1 MLFKTKFTAAFLFC
15 LGVAA
20 QKNAVDAQSTEV
32 APEADSGIIG
42 DVIWPVAFNDMCQTL
57 LAVTNN
63 LDKQITYAKSKG
75 YSCTPAQTTA
85 IGPPGKCNPL
95 TLVIDKDMIREILD
109 TIDLPRTEVIHRAF
123 DYEGQQNM
131 FSARDK
137 NFHKSRRRY
146 ISPVFSLKHLR
157 SLEPTLHERTQSLL
171 QKIDEIIGDPS
182 VVKHG
187 PVLQK
192 GHIDVGYLSVCF
204 SVDSIGELAFGR
216 TFDMLK
222 DGTHE
227 VPELVAKTLKGCAL
241 NHFAPWL
248 KYVLPPPDFSFFEFI
263 YEKIAE
269 RNGVNPDGKPDVL
282 HHLLNAKQK
291 ELEKGN
297 GQTGN
302 EYEDMVTG
310 KLTNKAIATEC
321 AVFLAAG
328 SDTTASIMGYTLLF
342 LAKYPTK
349 LARLQ
354 EELDFVHATNDE
366 GSLPSYT
373 QVRPL
378 PYLNACIN
386 EALRLHPI
394 VPTGI
399 PRQVNED
406 MTIGGYFFAKGTA
419 NYPQLH
425 WADEYFPQAHKFIP
439 ERWLPS
445 ESPFPPIM
453 DKVFFPFSA
462 GGSNCVGK
470 DFAMMSLRLGLAA
483 LALNYNMERVS
494 PACDN
499 DILEAVPG
507 PDEGTC
513 VVRMERRKRTPY
525 ITRTD
530 SGTSMTSI

>member
-1 MLFKTKFTAAFLFC
+1 MAAISRLSSPTALMRFIMALYTRSMQNRTLIRKPHILLWFAVRLWVMRRVATFISNAFFHPLSRLPGNNVIASSYLPVIASILFGRAQDLLPFFHKRYGKVVRVGTDLVS
-15 LGVAA
+15 VA
-20 QKNAVDAQSTEV
+20 
-32 APEADSGIIG
+32 
-42 DVIWPVAFNDMCQTL
+42 
-57 LAVTNN
+57 
-63 LDKQITYAKSKG
+63 
-75 YSCTPAQTTA
+75 
-85 IGPPGKCNPL
+85 
-95 TLVIDKDMIREILD
+95 DKDMIREILD
-109 TIDLPRTEVIHRAF
+109 TIDLPRTEIIHQAF

-131 FSARDK
+131 FSSRDK
-137 NFHKSRRRY
+137 DFHKSR
-146 ISPVFSLKHLR
+146 
-157 SLEPTLHERTQSLL
+157 PTLLEHTQRLL
-171 QKIDEIIGDPS
+171 QKIDEMIRDPN

-204 SVDSIGELAFGR
+204 SVDSIGELAFGK
-216 TFDMLK
+216 TFDMVK

-227 VPELVAKTLKGCAL
+227 VPELVAKTLKGCVL

-248 KYVLPPPDFSFFEFI
+248 KYVLPPADYSFFDFI

-269 RNGVNPDGKPDVL
+269 RNGVNTDGNPDVL
-282 HHLLNAKQK
+282 HHLLNAKRK

-302 EYEDMVTG
+302 EYDDMVTG
-310 KLTNKAIATEC
+310 KLTDKAIATEC
-321 AVFLAAG
+321 AVFLATG

-342 LAKYPTK
+342 LAKYPTT

-354 EELDFVHATNDE
+354 EELDFVHATNEE
-366 GSLPSYT
+366 GSLPSYA

-399 PRQVNED
+399 PRQVKED
-406 MTIGGYFFAKGTA
+406 ITIGGYFFAKGTVLLA

-425 WADEYFPQAHKFIP
+425 WSDEYFPQAHKFIP

-445 ESPFPPIM
+445 ESPFPPVM

-470 DFAMMSLRLGLAA
+470 DFAMMSLRLSLAA

-494 PACDN
+494 PEYDN

-513 VVRMERRKRTPY
+513 VIRMERRKRTHY

>member
-1 MLFKTKFTAAFLFC
+1 M
-15 LGVAA
+15 
-20 QKNAVDAQSTEV
+20 KNRTIRK
-32 APEADSGIIG
+32 PHIIL
-42 DVIWPVAFNDMCQTL
+42 W
-57 LAVTNN
+57 LAVRLWFMRWVATFISNAFFHPLSRIPGN
-63 LDKQITYAKSKG
+63 KFMASSYLPVIASILFG
-75 YSCTPAQTTA
+75 RAQDML
-85 IGPPGKCNPL
+85 PFLHKRYGKVVRVG
-95 TLVIDKDMIREILD
+95 TDLVSVADKDMIREILD

-131 FSARDK
+131 FSSRDK
-137 NFHKSRRRY
+137 NFHKSRVYSRSTLHY
-146 ISPVFSLKHLR
+146 LKHLR
-157 SLEPTLHERTQSLL
+157 SLEPTLHEHTQGLL
-171 QKIDEIIGDPS
+171 KRIDEMIHDPS

-204 SVDSIGELAFGR
+204 AVDSIGELAFGK
-216 TFDMLK
+216 TFGMVK

-248 KYVLPPPDFSFFEFI
+248 KYVLPPPDYSFFDFI

-269 RNGVNPDGKPDVL
+269 RNGLSPDGKPDVL

-302 EYEDMVTG
+302 DYEDMVSG
-310 KLTNKAIATEC
+310 KLTDKAIATEC

-328 SDTTASIMGYTLLF
+328 SDTTASIMGYALLF

-354 EELDFVHATNDE
+354 EELDFVHATNEE
-366 GSLPSYT
+366 GSLPSYA

-394 VPTGI
+394 VPTGRVT
-399 PRQVNED
+399 PHVVED
-406 MTIGGYFFAKGTA
+406 ANVAVLLA

-425 WADEYFPQAHKFIP
+425 WSEEYFPQAHKFIP

-445 ESPFPPIM
+445 ESPFPPVM

-494 PACDN
+494 PAFDN
-499 DILEAVPG
+499 DILEAAPG
-507 PDEGTC
+507 PDEGSC
-513 VVRMERRKRTPY
+513 VIRMERRERKSY